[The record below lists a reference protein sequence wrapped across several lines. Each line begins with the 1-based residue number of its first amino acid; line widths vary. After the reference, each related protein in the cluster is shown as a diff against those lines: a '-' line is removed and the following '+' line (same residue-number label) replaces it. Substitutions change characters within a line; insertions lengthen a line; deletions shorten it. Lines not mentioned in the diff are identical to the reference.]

1 MNRTAALATARH
13 LVRDI
18 EIDEADDE
26 RLLNLCANDNVLSD
40 TARHCLGSPL
50 SFRYR
55 IGAFDPRV
63 DPVPDK
69 HGLLLRGF
77 KRLDALER
85 AAHAACTTMFGG
97 VMADLRP
104 LSGVHAT
111 LSIILAATR
120 PGDTVYSIS
129 PVDGGHFATRSLAE
143 QSGRVSRFLAWDTAT
158 HALALQGIERQFAED
173 PPTFILLD
181 HSAPLVP
188 LDTRA
193 LRRLAGPQAVIDFD
207 ASHSMGLIA
216 GGLFQSPLHEGCDML
231 HGNTHKSFP
240 GPQKAL
246 AVFANPALAR
256 RVQEGLSA
264 GLVSSLHTHH
274 LIALCVTLLE
284 MQLWGQEYATQMVNN
299 AKVLRDALTR
309 LGFAL
314 EEPVGVPSASH
325 IVMAA
330 AQDADEGLRWFE
342 SLRDA
347 GIATNVR
354 PLFGRTTMRLGVQ
367 EATRRGFVER
377 DMLELA
383 GLIHDVLRGAP
394 AQARAA
400 SARIAQLRASAT
412 GVRFSFDDAPA
423 REAAPRP
430 TPKEFSDAAAC

>member
-1 MNRTAALATARH
+1 MNRAASLATARQ

-18 EIDEADDE
+18 DIDAAQDE
-26 RLLNLCANDNVLSD
+26 RLLNLCANDNVLSN
-40 TARHCLGSPL
+40 TALHFLRSPL

-55 IGAFDPRV
+55 VGTFDPHAT
-63 DPVPDK
+63 PLPDK

-77 KRLDALER
+77 GRVDALER
-85 AAHAACTTMFGG
+85 AAHGACAAMFGG
-97 VMADLRP
+97 VAADLRP

-111 LSIILAATR
+111 LSIILAVTR
-120 PGDTVYSIS
+120 PGDTVYSIA
-129 PVDGGHFATRSLAE
+129 PADGGHFATRALAE
-143 QSGRVSRFLAWDTAT
+143 QSGRTCRYLAWDARA
-158 HALALQGIERQFAED
+158 HALDLDGIARQFAAD

-181 HSAPLVP
+181 HSAPLLP

-193 LRRLAGPQAVIDFD
+193 LRRLAGPQALIDFD
-207 ASHSMGLIA
+207 ASHSMGLVA

-246 AVFANPALAR
+246 MVFADHALAR
-256 RVQEGLSA
+256 RVQDGLSA

-284 MQLWGQEYATQMVNN
+284 MQQWGRDYAAQMVAN
-299 AKVLRDALTR
+299 AAVLRDAL
-309 LGFAL
+309 LEYGFAL
-314 EEPVGVPSASH
+314 EDPAGAPAASH
-325 IVMAA
+325 IVMATA
-330 AQDADEGLRWFE
+330 RDADEGLRWFE
-342 SLRDA
+342 ALREA

-377 DMLELA
+377 DMSEIA
-383 GLIHDVLRGAP
+383 GLIHDTLRGSP
-394 AQARAA
+394 AQARNAA
-400 SARIAQLRASAT
+400 ARIAQLRATST

-423 REAAPRP
+423 REQAPRP
-430 TPKEFSDAAAC
+430 MIEERSHAVC